1 MFCPAVI
8 TVILAASSLIK
19 PASCF
24 HWHQTSSLR
33 KLERISKIPEL
44 QLLIKNHGEFSSS
57 GNANAESSP
66 SRNLVIAPIGVA
78 LLFADPSTAFATA
91 QESLQLLEGYQT
103 HTPDWITWSVLA
115 YAGLTLYFRFFKF
128 LASW

>member
-1 MFCPAVI
+1 MFCRVVI
-8 TVILAASSLIK
+8 SVILAASFLIK
-19 PASCF
+19 PTSCF
-24 HWHQTSSLR
+24 RWHRTNSLC
-33 KLERISKIPEL
+33 KLERISKISEL
-44 QLLIKNHGEFSSS
+44 QSRINNQGESLSS
-57 GNANAESSP
+57 GNVNAESSP

-78 LLFADPSTAFATA
+78 LLFADPSIAFATA

-115 YAGLTLYFRFFKF
+115 YAGLTLYFKFFKF